1 MHKIFC
7 NGSDLMWFLHC
18 NDFFTFQSSKIKV
31 LLIFFVILH
40 EWQDNRVYQKN
51 QTFPGTNW
59 IGLRLIYFNGLSR
72 LCPGLGPGP
81 WVSKNMFFFVC
92 CSISSRKKIRCPA
105 KIKLKTKT
113 TFFQFC
119 DTFFVSTYKSE
130 LLFSNFSRR
139 EMALQGYLRRANEA
153 WDSYDGNSLSSL
165 LSFTDNH
172 VRNPKLQVRK
182 VFGFPFS

>member
-1 MHKIFC
+1 MDFLAYALALAQAPGSQKIC
-7 NGSDLMWFLHC
+7 SSLSAVLFL
-18 NDFFTFQSSKIKV
+18 Q
-31 LLIFFVILH
+31 
-40 EWQDNRVYQKN
+40 E
-51 QTFPGTNW
+51 
-59 IGLRLIYFNGLSR
+59 
-72 LCPGLGPGP
+72 
-81 WVSKNMFFFVC
+81 
-92 CSISSRKKIRCPA
+92 KKIRCPA

-182 VFGFPFS
+182 VL